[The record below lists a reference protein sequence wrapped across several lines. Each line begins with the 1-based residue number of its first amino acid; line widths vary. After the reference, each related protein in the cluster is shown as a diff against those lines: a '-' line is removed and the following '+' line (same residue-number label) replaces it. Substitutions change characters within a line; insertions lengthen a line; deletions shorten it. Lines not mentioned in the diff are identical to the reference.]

1 MYIRDNPNPKKNL
14 VGDCVVRAIALAIEQ
29 PWEQVYIDLCLQG
42 LSLYDMPSSNNVWKT
57 YLQKNGFKIGIIPNS
72 CPECY
77 TVSEF
82 ATDNKDGVY
91 ILGTGDHVITVK
103 DGNYYDTWDSG
114 EEVPT
119 FYLYKEK

>member
-1 MYIRDNPNPKKNL
+1 MYIKQNPNPKKNL
-14 VGDCVVRAIALAIEQ
+14 VGDCVVRAIAIATGQ
-29 PWEQVYIDLCLQG
+29 TWEQIYIDLCLQG
-42 LSLYDMPSSNNVWKT
+42 LSMYDMPSSNNVWKT

-82 ATDNKDGVY
+82 ANDNKDGIY
-91 ILGTGDHVITVK
+91 ILGTGEHVVTVV
-103 DGNYYDTWDSG
+103 DGNYIDTWDSG